1 MAFYYNKNC
10 SESSLNFLP
19 PSILLNKP
27 LSVGGGLCLNNRSI
41 DGEMVLF
48 GGLVLKRS
56 PPVTFPEHLLK
67 LKRCFKS
74 KSLLLEVVGR
84 GYP

>member
-48 GGLVLKRS
+48 GGPGTEKATPSDISWTFVKIKEVL
-56 PPVTFPEHLLK
+56 
-67 LKRCFKS
+67 
-74 KSLLLEVVGR
+74 
-84 GYP
+84 

>member
-27 LSVGGGLCLNNRSI
+27 LSVGGGLCLNNRHI
-41 DGEMVLF
+41 AGEMALF
-48 GGLVLKRS
+48 GG
-56 PPVTFPEHLLK
+56 PDPEK
-67 LKRCFKS
+67 VS
-74 KSLLLEVVGR
+74 TSDVS
-84 GYP
+84 